1 VSSQGK
7 LEKSVLGFKAAHPS
21 WQPQDQTTSLYLSR
35 MVEEPAVY
43 ARSSAAGGRRG
54 VRSRLGKSS
63 RRSNP
68 SVLTSPIREDEDD
81 GEESKSGPGYT
92 AGGGPI
98 PAFLKSPT
106 LANETGLGGE
116 SYVSSM
122 RPVAQQAQAPEAGDE
137 YISGD
142 FKPSM
147 MDLLREGTQKRW

>member
-1 VSSQGK
+1 
-7 LEKSVLGFKAAHPS
+7 
-21 WQPQDQTTSLYLSR
+21 
-35 MVEEPAVY
+35 MVEEPAVS
-43 ARSSAAGGRRG
+43 ARSSAAGGRRSA
-54 VRSRLGKSS
+54 RSRPGKGA

-81 GEESKSGPGYT
+81 EEGSSNRSGHAPG
-92 AGGGPI
+92 

-122 RPVAQQAQAPEAGDE
+122 KPAANVQPAEAGDQ
-137 YISGD
+137 YLSGD